1 MNPSYSVD
9 EIIDAFCRFD
19 GTYRRAYV
27 DAALAMREEI
37 TPRLI
42 ALLENVRRNPARFA
56 DIGEYTG
63 HVYAALLLA
72 YFRETRAHRLIL
84 DLFSLRDDLLDAL
97 WGDMIT
103 EDLPTLLYCTCGGD
117 LEQIKA
123 LVRNRKA
130 NDFVRASAAGALA
143 YAVVDG
149 AASREEILTFFG
161 TLLQRNTAQS
171 GSLLWELLISTAC
184 DLHPQEILPQIR
196 RAFTDGLMEDHL
208 IRYEDIVDVL
218 NEDPEIGINRLRAEM
233 QRHMPDD
240 FHGAMDWWAM
250 FREPPAAA
258 RPSSTATALTPAMVS
273 LAQGTQNVEDLTR
286 QQRRKLERETA
297 KKAKKGTGKRR

>member
-42 ALLENVRRNPARFA
+42 GLLEMVRRKPDLYAEDEAF
-56 DIGEYTG
+56 TG
-63 HVYAALLLA
+63 HMYAAMLLA
-72 YFRETRAHRLIL
+72 YFRETRAHGLIL

-103 EDLPTLLYCTCGGD
+103 EDLPTLLYYTCGGD
-117 LEQIKA
+117 LTPIKA
-123 LVRNRKA
+123 LAGNRRA
-130 NDFVRASAAGALA
+130 NEYCRSSAATALA
-143 YAVVDG
+143 YAAADG
-149 AASREEILTFFG
+149 VAPREEIVTFFG
-161 TLLQRNTAQS
+161 PLLDSDAAPDGSSWWGLLIGTAQ
-171 GSLLWELLISTAC
+171 
-184 DLHPQEILPQIR
+184 DLYPKEILPQIR
-196 RAFTDGLMEDHL
+196 RAFDDDLVEEYVIG
-208 IRYEDIVDVL
+208 YEDVESAL
-218 NEDPEIGINRLRAEM
+218 NADPEAGIERLRAEM

-250 FREPPAAA
+250 FEEEPAVKPGSSTLNGAPPA
-258 RPSSTATALTPAMVS
+258 RS
-273 LAQGTQNVEDLTR
+273 LAQGMQNVEDLTR
-286 QQRRKLERETA
+286 QQRRKLERQQA
-297 KKAKKGTGKRR
+297 KASKKAQKRR

>member
-42 ALLENVRRNPARFA
+42 GLLEMVRRKPDLYAEDEAF
-56 DIGEYTG
+56 TG
-63 HVYAALLLA
+63 HMYAAMLLA

-97 WGDMIT
+97 WDDMIT
-103 EDLPTLLYCTCGGD
+103 EDLPTLLYRTCGGD
-117 LEQIKA
+117 LTQIKA
-123 LVRNRKA
+123 LAGDRRA
-130 NDFVRASAAGALA
+130 NEYCRSSAASALA
-143 YAVVDG
+143 YAAADG
-149 AASREEILTFFG
+149 VAPREEIVTFFG
-161 TLLQRNTAQS
+161 PLLDSDAAPDDS
-171 GSLLWELLISTAC
+171 SWWGLLIGVAS
-184 DLHPQEILPQIR
+184 DLYPKEILLQIR
-196 RAFTDGLMEDHL
+196 RAFDDDLVEESMIG
-208 IRYEDIVDVL
+208 YEDIESAL
-218 NEDPEIGINRLRAEM
+218 NADPEAGIERLRAEM

-250 FREPPAAA
+250 FEEEPAAK
-258 RPSSTATALTPAMVS
+258 PGTSTTNITPPVRS
-273 LAQGTQNVEDLTR
+273 LAQGTQNVEDLNR
-286 QQRRKLERETA
+286 QQRRKLERQQA
-297 KKAKKGTGKRR
+297 KASKKAKQRR